1 MAVTGSLINGGA
13 ALGATFGELLKVVV
27 DVTDKTRKFKS
38 ELAGL
43 RSTLNS
49 VEAIVVDIVKL
60 DGELNVV
67 EEVTKKL
74 TDLLS
79 EGNELV
85 LKCSKIEGLKC
96 FMRPF
101 HSKKLIKF
109 TDSLQKFFQIN
120 VQALITR
127 DIKKNRVLMNQIM
140 SKLNEMS
147 SSRKGKKVCD
157 SKGKRKQV
165 VSSVNNSTLS
175 HTHTHMF
182 FWFKL
187 SSVAFLLLS
196 ERWVLFPSVQTVEI
210 VVNVHCDSCPRRVKN
225 VVKFRKGSYRYSLSL
240 SLSLSL
246 SQALFHP
253 SMTNNGLSMILYPM
267 VLVTYLIH

>member
-1 MAVTGSLINGGA
+1 MAFMGSLVGGA
-13 ALGATFGELLKVVV
+13 ALGAVFGELLKVVV

-38 ELAGL
+38 ELAGV

-74 TDLLS
+74 TDLLR

-85 LKCSKIEGLKC
+85 LKSSKIEGLKC

-101 HSKKLIKF
+101 HSKKLIKY

-120 VQALITR
+120 VQALLTR

-140 SKLNEMS
+140 AKLNEMS
-147 SSRKGKKVCD
+147 SSRKVKKVCD
-157 SKGKRKQV
+157 SKGKRRQ
-165 VSSVNNSTLS
+165 
-175 HTHTHMF
+175 
-182 FWFKL
+182 
-187 SSVAFLLLS
+187 
-196 ERWVLFPSVQTVEI
+196 QTVEI
-210 VVNVHCDSCPRRVKN
+210 VVNVHCDGCPRRVKN
-225 VVKFRKGSYRYSLSL
+225 AVKFRKGVKSVKAKRNQSRVTDSGNADPKKVFKTVESTAAANVRNVL
-240 SLSLSL
+240 
-246 SQALFHP
+246 P
-253 SMTNNGLSMILYPM
+253 SRPKESISNIFSDENPNAC
-267 VLVTYLIH
+267 

>member
-157 SKGKRKQV
+157 SKGKRKQ
-165 VSSVNNSTLS
+165 
-175 HTHTHMF
+175 
-182 FWFKL
+182 
-187 SSVAFLLLS
+187 
-196 ERWVLFPSVQTVEI
+196 TVEI